1 MKNKKICIL
10 GGGLSGLSTAWKKMR
25 QGHEITL
32 IESSPQLGGVLQ
44 SEQKNGYL
52 LDYGANTLSL
62 RNQETS
68 DILEDMG
75 VLKYAL
81 DANPNANK
89 RFIVRNQKLVSL
101 PLNFTSFLSSSFLS
115 PLGKLRMCL
124 EPFIPKGNQ
133 DGMETVASFISRR
146 LGKEALDYCGNPF
159 ISGIYASDPE
169 TLNLANAF
177 PALFRMEEQYRSLLI
192 GMVKGK
198 NSKKKIPKT
207 RLLSFPEGMNQLAV
221 LIQKN
226 LAQDHVYTSES
237 VTSVTNLGKGWKVKS
252 VNQAGNISEFLC
264 DEVISTIPV
273 DQISNIDWENI
284 KGQENFTNL
293 MQVTHFPLSMVF
305 FGMDREEISHNLDGF
320 GFLVPEKEKL
330 SILGTLFSSTLFEN
344 RAPKGKVLLT
354 TFVGGERMPELA
366 LAEDE
371 QIYAAVEK
379 DLPSLLGMTSEP
391 TFRHIKRWK
400 QSIPLPDKK
409 MSLRVKA
416 TKEISSLNKGLF
428 FSGSALSGVSL
439 PNCIEAD
446 IT

>member
-32 IESSPQLGGVLQ
+32 IESSPRLGGVLQ
-44 SEQKNGYL
+44 SEQRNGYL

-101 PLNFTSFLSSSFLS
+101 PLNFSSFLSSSFLS
-115 PLGKLRMCL
+115 PLGKLRLLL
-124 EPFIPKGNQ
+124 EPFIQRGNH

-177 PALFRMEEQYRSLLI
+177 PALSRMEKQYRSLLV
-192 GMVKGK
+192 GMFKEK
-198 NSKKKIPKT
+198 SSKKKPPKT
-207 RLLSFPEGMNQLAV
+207 RLLSFPEGMNQLAYH
-221 LIQKN
+221 IQKN
-226 LAQDHVYTSES
+226 LPQDQLYTNES
-237 VTSVTNLGKGWKVKS
+237 VTSVTNFGQGWKVKS
-252 VNQAGNISEFLC
+252 HNQAGNISEFLC

-273 DQISNIDWENI
+273 DQISNIIWDNL
-284 KGQENFTNL
+284 KGQEHLSNL
-293 MQVTHFPLSMVF
+293 MEVTHFPLSMVF
-305 FGMDREEISHNLDGF
+305 FGIGREEISHNLDGF

-344 RAPKGKVLLT
+344 RAPHGKVLLT
-354 TFVGGERMPELA
+354 TFVGGERMPKLA
-366 LAEDE
+366 LAQDE
-371 QIYAAVEK
+371 QIYKAVEK
-379 DLPSLLGMTSEP
+379 DLSKLIGMKKEPS
-391 TFRHIKRWK
+391 FKHIKRWK

-409 MSLRVKA
+409 MNLRIKA
-416 TKEISSLNKGLF
+416 SKELSFLNNGLY

-446 IT
+446 IA